1 MLQLNVLA
9 EQGGVVQQDDG
20 VLHALRV
27 AEQDEGE
34 RLLSTRLLVPVLYTR
49 SRGLFC
55 SEELLR
61 LQSSAIK
68 NQRRANKQAFQS
80 HLEAR
85 AGSLWRKIAGVA
97 TPRNSPRHRV

>member
-34 RLLSTRLLVPVLYTR
+34 RLLSTRLLVPVFYTR
-49 SRGLFC
+49 CRGLFC

-61 LQSSAIK
+61 LQSYAIK
-68 NQRRANKQAFQS
+68 NQLGHPSGFETLACLS
-80 HLEAR
+80 Y
-85 AGSLWRKIAGVA
+85 AGSLWHKGAYDVGSFRA
-97 TPRNSPRHRV
+97 